1 MSENSGGE
9 AGKTSFFL
17 HRKEEELQDLK
28 TGTEKVKI

>member
-17 HRKEEELQDLK
+17 YRKEEEPKDLK
-28 TGTEKVKI
+28 TRTEKVKI